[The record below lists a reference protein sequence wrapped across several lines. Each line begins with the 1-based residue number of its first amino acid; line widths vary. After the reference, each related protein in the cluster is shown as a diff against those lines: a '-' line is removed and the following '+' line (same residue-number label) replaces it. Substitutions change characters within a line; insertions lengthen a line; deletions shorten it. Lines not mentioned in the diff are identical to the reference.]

1 MSESS
6 APAAAAPSA
15 PAAAPAAVE
24 APAIAALEAKA
35 PAAPTDAKAD
45 PKAPAKDDKPAE
57 APRKFKVKVDGQEL
71 EVSEEDLLRG
81 YQTREAAD
89 KRFKEGAQARRE
101 AEAYRAEVN
110 SVLELMQK
118 DPRGFAEKA
127 KGLGINPAEFAEAIL
142 RPIVEEEIAAEEEKQ
157 MSPEQ
162 LKQREM
168 ERKLK
173 AYEAKDAEAAK
184 QAAEAEKAKATQATQ
199 AATDARTQEYS
210 NIILEALKASN
221 LPHTHETGLEMVDLL
236 QETIERGIPLDA
248 KALARDLES
257 RKRAE
262 LRAVATPDMLDP
274 AMRAAIRR
282 EAMNDPAL
290 VEEIRKQ
297 AVKEFK
303 EANAMAAKNPQVKKS
318 SVPTRDESKKPQTY
332 GSVMRELQR
341 DAAKGTRR

>member
-1 MSESS
+1 MSET
-6 APAAAAPSA
+6 AAVSAAPSA

-24 APAIAALEAKA
+24 APIAAVAAALDATKA
-35 PAAPTDAKAD
+35 PVTD

-89 KRFKEGAQARRE
+89 KRFKEGAQARKE

-168 ERKLK
+168 EKKLRG
-173 AYEAKDAEAAK
+173 YEAKEAEAAK
-184 QAAEAEKAKATQATQ
+184 QAAEAEKAKAAQATQ

-210 NIILEALKASN
+210 SIILEALKATN

-248 KALARDLES
+248 KALARDLEA

-318 SVPTRDESKKPQTY
+318 SVPTRDESKKSQTY
-332 GSVMRELQR
+332 GSVMRDLQR
-341 DAAKGTRR
+341 EAARGGRK